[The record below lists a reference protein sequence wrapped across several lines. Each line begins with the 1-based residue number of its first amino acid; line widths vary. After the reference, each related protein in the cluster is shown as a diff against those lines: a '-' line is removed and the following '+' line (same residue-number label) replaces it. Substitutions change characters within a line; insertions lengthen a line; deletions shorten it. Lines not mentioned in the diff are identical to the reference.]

1 MFNVF
6 QKQLFPEM
14 KDYCCSKSQLK
25 VPRAVILV
33 LTVYIIKQDKLHLYP
48 VFGQFMN
55 YTSPLS
61 REKHNF

>member
-14 KDYCCSKSQLK
+14 KDYYCGKSQLK
-25 VPRAVILV
+25 VPRAAIFV

-55 YTSPLS
+55 
-61 REKHNF
+61 